1 MTLTTKMSSRD
12 PPKRKDI
19 DGDGDFTLSDLY
31 HVDQWEIQYC

>member
-1 MTLTTKMSSRD
+1 MTLTIKMSSRV

-31 HVDQWEIQYC
+31 HVDQWEIL

>member
-1 MTLTTKMSSRD
+1 MTLTTKMSTRD

-31 HVDQWEIQYC
+31 QWEIL